1 LAKKKEKEEAVVK
14 APVARTGK
22 PAAKVARPGKLPP
35 KNKARLPR
43 LAKKA
48 KKKAEQ
54 KAKDSAAGR
63 L

>member
-1 LAKKKEKEEAVVK
+1 MAKKKEKEVAEAK

-22 PAAKVARPGKLPP
+22 PAAKAARPGKLPP
-35 KNKARLPR
+35 KNKGRLPR
-43 LAKKA
+43 LEKKA

-54 KAKDSAAGR
+54 KANDNAAGR